1 MTCCR
6 LRQTSRVALPATSA
20 PPSGR
25 SAAIARAPR
34 GFAALSPTCL
44 PCASH
49 APRRRPRAP
58 SARRPPCP
66 CWRARAGGRGRP
78 SLRTCGRSAVRD
90 AAGLGRPAPKPEGP
104 RLHTS
109 RAHTHSGLKGDRR
122 RARFVPGPNR
132 PRRRRSA
139 QAQAECMHGRRR
151 SLAARAVPGADAPR
165 LRLRVGRCRAPAAR
179 PSRAGDAPPAAAARL
194 LRESRASV
202 QGGVGA
208 VGLDRPS
215 WRVRPAACAPAHGA
229 ASGPGRYREATARKR
244 KPLPSGSGSRF
255 RAEAETASERK
266 RKPLPSGSG
275 SRYRKPCR
283 LRGLG
288 AARLGGAPAPTR
300 LSGGVQGRQSSRC
313 PEFPSQ
319 PGPEQKVFP
328 APLSRSLRREEQGGR
343 RPPCSLPQLERPSRR
358 PPCCGNEWGP
368 AARRPWP
375 RTCHEPCV
383 WAGSFRS
390 QPGMAARADD
400 SDR

>member
-1 MTCCR
+1 MR
-6 LRQTSRVALPATSA
+6 PGWAD
-20 PPSGR
+20 
-25 SAAIARAPR
+25 
-34 GFAALSPTCL
+34 
-44 PCASH
+44 
-49 APRRRPRAP
+49 RPRSRKGPACTHRALTRTAG
-58 SARRPPCP
+58 SKGTDGGQDSF
-66 CWRARAGGRGRP
+66 RARIVLGAGG
-78 SLRTCGRSAVRD
+78 V
-90 AAGLGRPAPKPEGP
+90 
-104 RLHTS
+104 H
-109 RAHTHSGLKGDRR
+109 
-122 RARFVPGPNR
+122 
-132 PRRRRSA
+132 RRRRSA
-139 QAQAECMHGRRR
+139 CTVAGGVWRRAQCLAPTHPASACAWGA
-151 SLAARAVPGADAPR
+151 AARPPR
-165 LRLRVGRCRAPAAR
+165 GRLVRRCAAGGGRAPA
-179 PSRAGDAPPAAAARL
+179 
-194 LRESRASV
+194 
-202 QGGVGA
+202 QGIT
-208 VGLDRPS
+208 GL
-215 WRVRPAACAPAHGA
+215 
-229 ASGPGRYREATARKR
+229 
-244 KPLPSGSGSRF
+244 GSGRCGRCGSQQAVLASPSCGLCARA
-255 RAEAETASERK
+255 RGGQRPWAAPRGDGAEAEAATERK